1 VQLQKGNLL
10 IAIGCLH
17 NELKTQLQIEV
28 LRTLDIVCRDTYMLQ
43 SRAKITYLHISLIS

>member
-1 VQLQKGNLL
+1 LQKGDLL

-17 NELKTQLQIEV
+17 NELKAQLLIKGF
-28 LRTLDIVCRDTYMLQ
+28 RTLDIVCRDTYMLQ